1 LKRNLISKRAI
12 RTLALNVVVWLFAL
26 AWILPFIGLITVS
39 ILPYR
44 EVIVKGWFRVPDLNA
59 LTLNNYVEALRNPL
73 YDLATSYRNS
83 LIVASLSSII
93 PVIAAALAAYAFTNL
108 DFRLKALLFA
118 TILFIM
124 MVPQQLTVVPLF
136 LLYRNLGLYDTF
148 QGIILLHSAWG
159 IAWVTFFLRN
169 YFKFIPKSLVEAA
182 RVDGASEITIFYRVI
197 LPLSIPALIAALIMQ
212 FTWVWNDLF
221 YALVFLASGDKQVI
235 TQKVVMLKGE
245 YHVDWGLLTAG
256 SIISMST
263 PLILYMVFNKYFMR
277 GVAAWGVKR

>member
-1 LKRNLISKRAI
+1 
-12 RTLALNVVVWLFAL
+12 VFAL
-26 AWILPFIGLITVS
+26 AWMLPFIGLVTVS
-39 ILPYR
+39 IQPYR
-44 EVIVKGWFRVPDLNA
+44 EVIVKGWIRVPDLSS
-59 LTLNNYVEALRNPL
+59 LTLNNYIEALRNPL
-73 YDLATSYRNS
+73 YDLATGYRNS
-83 LIVASLSSII
+83 VIVAFLSSLI
-93 PVIAAALAAYAFTNL
+93 PVVAAALTAYAFANL

-169 YFKFIPKSLVEAA
+169 YFRFIPRSLVEAA
-182 RVDGASEITIFYRVI
+182 RVDGASEITIFYKII
-197 LPLSIPALIAALIMQ
+197 LPLSTPALIASFIMQ

-221 YALVFLASGDKQVI
+221 YALVFLASRDKQVI
-235 TQKVVMLKGE
+235 AQKVVMLKGE
-245 YHVDWGLLTAG
+245 FHIDWGLLTAG

-263 PLILYMVFNKYFMR
+263 PLILYVVFNKYFMR